1 MTEISA
7 THGGRF
13 APIPGLATMGR
24 DFTYLVLGLPLGIAA
39 FTFAVTGLSLA
50 LGLAITLVGIPV
62 GLATL
67 LACRWIARL
76 ERLRAGLVLD
86 APIAAREQALEGGAL
101 DRARALARDRGAWG
115 GVAWSLLL
123 LPLGIAGF
131 TVAVTLWSTALGFLT
146 SPAWFWALPADDE
159 TIPLLDSTSLGYSVL
174 RVLIGLALLPTTAVA
189 CRALAAGTGR
199 LARSVLG

>member
-1 MTEISA
+1 MNEISA
-7 THGGRF
+7 TPGARF

-67 LACRWIARL
+67 LGCRWIARF

-86 APIAAREQALEGGAL
+86 APIPSSERALEGGAL
-101 DRARALARDRGAWG
+101 ERARALARDRGAWG
-115 GVAWSLLL
+115 GVA
-123 LPLGIAGF
+123 
-131 TVAVTLWSTALGFLT
+131 
-146 SPAWFWALPADDE
+146 
-159 TIPLLDSTSLGYSVL
+159 
-174 RVLIGLALLPTTAVA
+174 
-189 CRALAAGTGR
+189 
-199 LARSVLG
+199 